1 MTKANDICVRPSPP
15 STQDKAVSVLRL
27 KDGEDPPLPDPK
39 LAGLDGG
46 GGISVSASGRPQR
59 KSRARG
65 GTAPF
70 MVICCSDETVGFFKL
85 KVRNQFGGCVV
96 LSHRGFQEAA
106 LCIVAP

>member
-1 MTKANDICVRPSPP
+1 MFIVWDAPP
-15 STQDKAVSVLRL
+15 HPPLSTQDKAVNVLRL

-39 LAGLDGG
+39 LTGLDDGG
-46 GGISVSASGRPQR
+46 GVAVSATGRPQR

-85 KVRNQFGGCVV
+85 KVRKDTPAWCWG
-96 LSHRGFQEAA
+96 
-106 LCIVAP
+106 